1 MTNKPLA
8 GINVLD
14 MSWFGAGPIAGRALA
29 NAGARVIKLE
39 TEKRIDGLRA
49 MAPRPKGAR
58 GYNLS
63 GYFNNYNSDKESV
76 TIDLTSEKGYELGL
90 KLVQWADVLLTNM
103 TNRATD
109 QIKVDWETIKKVNP
123 KIVAAYMPMM
133 GATGP
138 YKDFQGFGAM
148 LTAICGMNYLSGF
161 EKNRPVGVGT
171 NYPDYVVNPMHAY
184 IAILS
189 ALRIA
194 KKTNKGQK
202 VELSQNESSIA
213 SMSLPLFAYDNAKIK
228 HQRLGNRV
236 AFAAPHGVY
245 RCKDDENGN
254 EKWITIACI
263 DESHW
268 QTLTKI
274 IDNEQLTKQEFN
286 NLESRKK
293 AEDQI
298 DKIIS
303 EWTSGLDHLQAQ
315 ATLQDAKIPA
325 GVVQNAQEVTEDSHL
340 SQRGY
345 FVSLDHV
352 EAGARIYDGTGWK
365 MSQTPIGM
373 EKAAPLLGEH
383 TFDVCTTI
391 LELPPEEIAE
401 LVAEQVLF

>member
-1 MTNKPLA
+1 MTNKPLT
-8 GINVLD
+8 GLNVLD

-76 TIDLTSEKGYELGL
+76 TIDLTTEKGYGLGL
-90 KLVQWADVLLTNM
+90 KLIQWADVMLTNM

-194 KKTNKGQK
+194 KKTNQGQK
-202 VELSQNESSIA
+202 IELSQNESSIA

-228 HQRLGNRV
+228 HKRLGNRV
-236 AFAAPHGVY
+236 NFAAPHGVY
-245 RCKDDENGN
+245 KCKNDDNGH
-254 EKWITIACI
+254 EKWIAIACI

-268 QTLTKI
+268 QALTTI
-274 IDNEQLTKQEFN
+274 IKNDQLSKKEFN
-286 NLESRKK
+286 NLEARKN

-298 DKIIS
+298 DKIIT
-303 EWTSGLDHLQAQ
+303 EWTSQLDSLQAQ
-315 ATLQDAKIPA
+315 SILQDAKIPA
-325 GVVQNAQEVTEDSHL
+325 GIVQNAQEVVEDPHIN
-340 SQRGY
+340 QRDY
-345 FVSLDHV
+345 FVKLDHA
-352 EAGARIYDGTGWK
+352 EAGTRLYDGTGWK
-365 MSQTPIGM
+365 MSQTPM
-373 EKAAPLLGEH
+373 EMKKAAPLLGEH
-383 TFDVCTTI
+383 TFDICTTI